1 MASVFVI
8 EQGSY
13 SDYHVVGVFSTRE
26 NAETVLAALKAAT
39 ESYYDTPGI
48 AEWPLD
54 PAIDA
59 LRAGLKRYIAWTCS
73 RMERW
78 NALQPIVSRPPP
90 SRARCP
96 TRR

>member
-59 LRAGLKRYIAWTCS
+59 LRAGLKRYTRAHAQGRNGGTHH
-73 RMERW
+73 
-78 NALQPIVSRPPP
+78 AHLDRPL
-90 SRARCP
+90 
-96 TRR
+96 RRSFRFVP